1 MQTDQISMK
10 HEYSDSEFAALSHD
24 IANALHRKKNLDDEL
39 NSVKKDFQA
48 QIAAQESLISSLSTR
63 ISSGFEM
70 QLVKVLLL
78 DERLEGYRLSVRT
91 DTGHIYRRR
100 KLEQAERQLTI
111 ADAPPKQYHCAVMM
125 HVDDDQWKVDIALV
139 PLFEDE
145 WDALRELP
153 DVTLQQMFNVPAP
166 LAIEASA
173 DDPPAPAPKGKG
185 KK

>member
-24 IANALHRKKNLDDEL
+24 IANALHRKKNL
-39 NSVKKDFQA
+39 
-48 QIAAQESLISSLSTR
+48 
-63 ISSGFEM
+63 EM

-78 DERLEGYRLSVRT
+78 DERLDGYRLSVRT

-111 ADAPPKQYHCAVMM
+111 TDAPPKQYHCAVMM

-166 LAIEASA
+166 LEIEAPA
-173 DDPPAPAPKGKG
+173 DEPPAPAPKGKG